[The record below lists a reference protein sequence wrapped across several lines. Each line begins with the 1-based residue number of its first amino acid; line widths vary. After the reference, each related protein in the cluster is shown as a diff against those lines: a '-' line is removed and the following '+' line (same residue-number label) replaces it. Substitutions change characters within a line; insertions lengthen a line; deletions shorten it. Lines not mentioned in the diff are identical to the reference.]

1 MNKKGLLGGV
11 GIVIVAGALIGPKFV
26 GPQVEGALKQHV
38 EVINQLPAYNAR
50 MVSFDSGWFGST
62 ATISLG
68 VDFGSIYP
76 EGSAPDDL
84 SFEVVIDVQHG
95 PVLTQFSPGLGMASF
110 EAHAKD
116 DGLREYIEWEENTP
130 FYHLTG
136 SAGFF
141 GGVSYDDE
149 IVAFSSKPNDE
160 QTSLTFTGYEGEG
173 SISSDEFSYEGKL
186 EGAEGLI
193 EGQAISIGEFEIS
206 TEAKGNMLEIVKG
219 ELYEGEMSMKLD
231 KVIVGQ
237 PDDVDLFELK
247 DLGIE
252 FVSYFSD
259 DKESMNIDMNYS
271 VESLKAEDFDLDDLK
286 LKMAF
291 NNIDSEFL
299 LAYNQMM
306 QKIYDQ
312 NPDEIEVATQ
322 KLVKENLPKLLQAE
336 PEFVISEFSGKMEP
350 GEFKG
355 DLSAKLAGVN
365 QMPDNMEDT
374 QFWLS
379 SLIVDSSIAIDK
391 PLLKWVAEQQML
403 STMRMQMPGADEAEL
418 QKMAEQQA
426 PMMIDMYIQ
435 QGLLK
440 EEDDEYR
447 SEFQMENGEGVLNG
461 QKIPIAKMM

>member
-1 MNKKGLLGGV
+1 MNKKGLIGGV
-11 GIVIVAGALIGPKFV
+11 IVVVVAAALIGPKFV

-50 MVSFDSGWFGST
+50 MVSFDSGWFSST
-62 ATISLG
+62 ATVSLG

-76 EGSAPDDL
+76 EASAPDDL

-110 EAHAKD
+110 EAHTKD
-116 DGLREYIEWEENTP
+116 EGLREYIEWEENMP

-141 GGVSYDDE
+141 GGVSYDDS
-149 IVAFSSKPNDE
+149 IIAFSSKPNDE
-160 QTSLTFTGYEGEG
+160 QTSLTSSGYKGEG
-173 SISSDEFSYEGKL
+173 SISSDEFSYEGKMD
-186 EGAEGLI
+186 GAEGLI
-193 EGQAISIGEFEIS
+193 DGQAINIGELEIS
-206 TEAKGNMLEIVKG
+206 TKAKGNMLQIIKG
-219 ELYEGEMSMKLD
+219 ELYEGEMSMTLAEI
-231 KVIVGQ
+231 IVGQ
-237 PDDVDLFELK
+237 PGDVDLFELK
-247 DLGIE
+247 NLGME
-252 FVSYFSD
+252 FNSYFSD
-259 DKESMNIDMNYS
+259 DEERMNIDMNYS
-271 VESLKAEDFDLDDLK
+271 VESLKAEDFDLEDLK

-299 LAYNQMM
+299 LAYNEMM
-306 QKIYDQ
+306 QNIYDQ
-312 NPDEIEVATQ
+312 SPDEIEVATQ
-322 KLVKENLPKLLQAE
+322 KLVEENLPQLLQAE
-336 PEFVISEFSGKMEP
+336 PEFVISEFSGEMEP
-350 GEFKG
+350 GNFNG
-355 DLSAKLAGVN
+355 NLNAKLAGVT
-365 QMPDNMEDT
+365 QMPDNLQDV

-379 SLIVDSSIAIDK
+379 SLVVDASIAIDK

-418 QKMAEQQA
+418 QEMAEQQA
-426 PMMIDMYIQ
+426 PMMIDMYLQ

-461 QKIPIAKMM
+461 QKIPLAKMM